1 MTPDDAETQER
12 HTGHTG
18 GDDGHH
24 QRRLA
29 QAEER
34 GQLLLRAGRRLQAW
48 VEVIRLDEIKQYGY
62 EINSSPNIRSEMAAG
77 IFAME
82 LSF

>member
-24 QRRLA
+24 QRRLT

>member
-1 MTPDDAETQER
+1 MTPDDEETQER

-24 QRRLA
+24 QRRLT

-34 GQLLLRAGRRLQAW
+34 GQLLLRAGRRLEAW
-48 VEVIRLDEIKQYGY
+48 VEVMILHEIKHHGC
-62 EINSSPNIRSEMAAG
+62 EISSSPNIRSEMAAG